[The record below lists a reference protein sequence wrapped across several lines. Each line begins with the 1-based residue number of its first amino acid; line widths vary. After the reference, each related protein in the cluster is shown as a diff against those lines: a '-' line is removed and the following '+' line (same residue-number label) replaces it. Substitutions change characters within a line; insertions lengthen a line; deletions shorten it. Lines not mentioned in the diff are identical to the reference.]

1 VDETGGNVHSGARPP
16 WLETTTADNT
26 TATAAAAIIGPTA
39 DDLKKHCMSAL
50 VRPVI
55 LLF

>member
-1 VDETGGNVHSGARPP
+1 MHSGARPP